1 MAKTDESFEVEGVV
15 EQAFPG
21 SEFLIKLTSE
31 GFEGHEV
38 RARLSGK
45 MRMYYIKIV
54 RGDKVQVK
62 ISPYNLEIGT
72 ITYRFK

>member
-1 MAKTDESFEVEGVV
+1 MAKTDETFEVEGVV
-15 EQAFPG
+15 DQSLPG

-38 RARLSGK
+38 RAKLSGK

-54 RGDKVQVK
+54 QGDKVQVK